1 MDWPAPAK
9 LNLFL
14 HVLGRAPDGYH
25 DLQTLFV
32 FLDLVDT
39 LQFGP
44 REDAQ
49 VQRVSA
55 LAEVSSEE
63 DLCVRAAR
71 ALNQLAGTRHGVDI
85 VLHKR
90 IPMGAGFGG
99 GSSDCAT
106 TLVALNKIWDLGLDI
121 DTLAEVGLTLG
132 SDVPVFVRGLSAFA
146 EGRGERLTP
155 VSIQVP
161 WFVLV
166 TPDCHVSTAQIFQHP
181 ALTRNSPP
189 MKISDCL
196 EAGSVDSQDIEL
208 KSLLSR
214 TRNDC
219 ETMVSG
225 LFAPVRDALD
235 WLNQHAAARMTG
247 TGAAV
252 FAPFANREAA
262 EVCRADAPSGW
273 RVQVA
278 RGCSRSPLLERMK
291 GTTND

>member
-1 MDWPAPAK
+1 
-9 LNLFL
+9 
-14 HVLGRAPDGYH
+14 
-25 DLQTLFV
+25 
-32 FLDLVDT
+32 
-39 LQFGP
+39 
-44 REDAQ
+44 
-49 VQRVSA
+49 
-55 LAEVSSEE
+55 
-63 DLCVRAAR
+63 
-71 ALNQLAGTRHGVDI
+71 
-85 VLHKR
+85 
-90 IPMGAGFGG
+90 
-99 GSSDCAT
+99 
-106 TLVALNKIWDLGLDI
+106 
-121 DTLAEVGLTLG
+121 
-132 SDVPVFVRGLSAFA
+132 
-146 EGRGERLTP
+146 
-155 VSIQVP
+155 
-161 WFVLV
+161 
-166 TPDCHVSTAQIFQHP
+166 
-181 ALTRNSPP
+181 

-252 FAPFANREAA
+252 FAPFVNREAA